1 MVSFFRID
9 KGYSQL
15 RIGIDIGGTFTDFVA
30 VGEDGS
36 VRLVKLPST
45 PDDYGLA
52 IEQGLRALLDE
63 EGPDASSVTDIVHGT
78 TVAANAILSG
88 TWAKT
93 GLITTEGFRDV
104 LEIGRLRTPRLYDL
118 AWEKP
123 RPIVPRH
130 LRVEVHERIRA
141 DGSVSIPFDHSSLT
155 RAISK
160 LKDEGV
166 ESIAVCLLNAYANP
180 EHEQIVAAAFSSQDG
195 PPVTLSHQ
203 VLPEIR
209 EYERTSTTV
218 VNAAVAPI
226 VRVYLR
232 GLQGRLDTLG
242 IDAPVWIMQSAGGV
256 TDVDSA
262 ASYPVRIIESG
273 PAAGVV
279 ASAELGRRI
288 GVKDVIAFDMG
299 GTTAKASLIE
309 DGALSR
315 AADFEVGG
323 GVSHSSR
330 LMSGAGYHIR
340 TPCVDLSE
348 VGAGGGSIIRVDAGG
363 ALQVGP
369 ESAGADPGPV
379 CYGHGGSQPTITD
392 ACLALGYL
400 GNNLAGGTVHLD
412 TESARSAIDEQVAQ
426 LMQLSVEEASHGAC
440 RVAAARMVRAVRAV
454 TAERGR
460 DPRNYALLASGG
472 SGPMHAATMAR
483 ELGLSRIII
492 PPAPGVFSAFGLLAA
507 PLQFDL
513 VRMILRRLD
522 DLSDDL
528 VKIVAELT
536 TEARQQLPEATIET
550 TGDLRYT
557 GQSHELQIPFPEGA
571 PPTDLRA
578 AFEEEHE
585 RTYGHRSEQDPVE
598 LVCLR
603 VRASAKSQEI
613 FGRGGKETEIV
624 NTERNAYFGA
634 DAGWIAT
641 PVVSRSMVAT
651 DTTTG
656 PAIIQDEDATTIVPP
671 WATYHR
677 DEWENI
683 VITV

>member
-1 MVSFFRID
+1 M
-9 KGYSQL
+9 

-30 VGEDGS
+30 VDDAGS
-36 VRLVKLPST
+36 VRLAKVPST

-52 IEQGLRALLDE
+52 IEQGLRTLLDGD
-63 EGPDASSVTDIVHGT
+63 GPDASSVTDIVHGT

-88 TWAKT
+88 AWAKT

-104 LEIGRLRTPRLYDL
+104 LEIGRLRTPRLYNL
-118 AWEKP
+118 TWEKP

-130 LRVEVHERIRA
+130 LRVEVLERVRA
-141 DGSVSIPFDHSSLT
+141 DGSVAIPFDHSSLT
-155 RAISK
+155 IAVRK
-160 LKDEGV
+160 LKEEGV
-166 ESIAVCLLNAYANP
+166 ESVAVCLLNAYANP
-180 EHEQIVAAAFSSQDG
+180 EHEQIVADAFTSNEA
-195 PPVTLSHQ
+195 PTVTLSHQ

-218 VNAAVAPI
+218 VNAAVIPL
-226 VRVYLR
+226 VRVYLQ
-232 GLQGRLDTLG
+232 GLQGRLDVLG

-279 ASAELGRRI
+279 ASAELGRKI
-288 GVKDVIAFDMG
+288 GVKDLIAFDMG

-309 DGALSR
+309 NGALSR

-323 GVSHSSR
+323 GFSHSSR

-340 TPCVDLSE
+340 TPCIDLSE

-379 CYGHGGSQPTITD
+379 CYGQGGTHPTITD
-392 ACLALGYL
+392 ACLTLGYL
-400 GNNLAGGTVHLD
+400 GHDLAGGAVRLD
-412 TESARSAIDEQVAQ
+412 PDAARSIITKQVAGS
-426 LMQLSVEEASHGAC
+426 LGLSVEEASHGAC

-513 VRMILRRLD
+513 VRMILRPLD
-522 DLSDDL
+522 DLSHDL
-528 VKIVAELT
+528 VEIVAQLASD
-536 TEARQQLPEATIET
+536 AREQLPGADIET

-578 AFEEEHE
+578 AFEDEHE
-585 RTYGHRSEQDPVE
+585 RTYGHRSKEDPVE
-598 LVCLR
+598 LLCLR
-603 VRASAKSQEI
+603 VRASAPSQVV
-613 FGRGGKETEIV
+613 FGQSEQEKETK
-624 NTERNAYFGA
+624 TAERKAYFGT
-634 DAGWIAT
+634 DSGWIDT
-641 PVVSRSMVAT
+641 PVVSRSAIAEQAT
-651 DTTTG
+651 SG
-656 PAIIQDEDATTIVPP
+656 PVIIEDADATTVVPH
-671 WATYHR
+671 WAMCLR
-677 DEWENI
+677 DEWGNV
-683 VITV
+683 VITID